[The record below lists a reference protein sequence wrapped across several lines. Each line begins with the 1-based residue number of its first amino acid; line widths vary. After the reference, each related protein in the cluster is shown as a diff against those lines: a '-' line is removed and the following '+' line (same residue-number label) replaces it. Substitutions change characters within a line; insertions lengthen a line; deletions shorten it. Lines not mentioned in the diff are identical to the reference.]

1 MGGGVWREWGGLMLW
16 VLGEGYEVSF
26 WKAIRKKRE
35 VFKSKGHFIVG
46 NGRKVKFWL
55 DKWCGDAVPKA
66 SFYAFFATI
75 KSKKSWGSDMRE
87 QKAGGGVGHWRN

>member
-66 SFYAFFATI
+66 PFHVFFATAKDR
-75 KSKKSWGSDMRE
+75 KS
-87 QKAGGGVGHWRN
+87 VV